1 MPASSI
7 DMYHMQDAKNNFVA
21 MRPAPVCNDTN
32 MFMGQCHI
40 HISTNCYYGFH
51 DPKSVE
57 NTHANADCEMM
68 EVPHAPEDNA
78 TNPPQGNARKR
89 SAEDSTY
96 PQNKRLREGKILI
109 IYYINLI
116 EIC

>member
-21 MRPAPVCNDTN
+21 MRPAPVCTDTN

-51 DPKSVE
+51 DHKSVE

-109 IYYINLI
+109 IYYLNLI